1 MDSGEAKKLAKQI
14 QYEKETLL
22 LRKEFREK
30 GVRFYDAKGW
40 GFMRNKVKH
49 YEEKW

>member
-14 QYEKETLL
+14 QYEKETLM
-22 LRKEFREK
+22 LRKEFKEK

-40 GFMRNKVKH
+40 GFMRGGVKK